1 MSAVCQCLMHLHIS
15 FLSMPLENRDYKHT
29 HFTDEETEAP
39 ESNQVGQSH
48 CINILGLT
56 AVVNY
61 NQPDDLD
68 ERKFIASWCCRL
80 EV

>member
-1 MSAVCQCLMHLHIS
+1 MSAVCQCLVHLHIS

-48 CINILGLT
+48 CINILGL
-56 AVVNY
+56 
-61 NQPDDLD
+61 L
-68 ERKFIASWCCRL
+68 S
-80 EV
+80 